1 MLEIFDNKIKDIDK
15 IYKELKK
22 LPYYYGEVDDI
33 NYEPTGLTS
42 ELSEDSFTYKSI
54 KSFIFENEVL
64 RNKTILRSYVN
75 LFLPREQPNYHTDGD
90 VGTTLLYYA
99 NLYYDINEG
108 GETKFV
114 TENNTLTSVLPL
126 PGRIVIFPAVLQH
139 TASSFKNK
147 HRFTVAFKFKENI

>member
-1 MLEIFDNKIKDIDK
+1 MIQILDNKIPDMDK
-15 IYKELKK
+15 IYEELKT
-22 LPYYYGEVDDI
+22 LPYYYGEVDQED
-33 NYEPTGLTS
+33 YYPTGMTT
-42 ELSEDSFTYKSI
+42 ELSVNNNTYTSLKN
-54 KSFIFENEVL
+54 FISNSEVL
-64 RNKTILRSYVN
+64 KNKTIIRSYVN
-75 LFLPREQPNYHTDGD
+75 LFVPKETANYHVDGD
-90 VGTTLLYYA
+90 EGTTLLYYA
-99 NLYYDINEG
+99 NLDYDINEG